1 MDERTPTSEG
11 ERLAERVR
19 RAIQRHGLLAVVTA
33 RYVPARGKVALV
45 SVHGP
50 SDAVEVDASEP
61 DVGRLELAVAA
72 IAEARRAGRIDPIKE
87 FAKSL
92 EIE

>member
-1 MDERTPTSEG
+1 MDDRTPVSEG

-45 SVHGP
+45 SVHGA
-50 SDAVEVDASEP
+50 SDAVEVEATEP
-61 DVGRLELAVAA
+61 SADRLERVVAA
-72 IAEARRAGRIDPIKE
+72 IAEARRVGRVDPIKE
-87 FAKSL
+87 FARSL
-92 EIE
+92 DIE